1 MTTQTPPY
9 YSRHT
14 LAETCGISVSQIDR
28 HIRTGTCRLNKAA
41 EKISGVGIRV
51 NGQLASKFI
60 AVMQAKKQTAAPTA

>member
-1 MTTQTPPY
+1 MNVREY

-28 HIRTGTCRLNKAA
+28 HIRAGTCRLNKAA
-41 EKISGVGIRV
+41 EKISGVGVRI

-60 AVMQAKKQTAAPTA
+60 GVMQAKKAPDQPMT